1 MERENIIKLIRL
13 IVKNIHKYKSL
24 RPHGALE
31 VLLMGLGKIEI
42 GGDIA
47 YGQVEYDAG
56 WFRKKIK
63 TRRETYRECIMRL
76 AQEVLEEEEKN
87 NK

>member
-1 MERENIIKLIRL
+1 MERENIIELIRR
-13 IVKNIHKYKSL
+13 IVKHIHKYKSL

-42 GGDIA
+42 GGEIP
-47 YGQVEYDAG
+47 YGEVVYDAG
-56 WFRKKIK
+56 WFKKKIK

-76 AQEVLEEEEKN
+76 AEEVIEEEKN
-87 NK
+87 KK

>member
-1 MERENIIKLIRL
+1 MERENIIELIRR
-13 IVKNIHKYKSL
+13 IVKHIHKYKAL
-24 RPHGALE
+24 RPYGALE

-42 GGDIA
+42 GGDIPFKE
-47 YGQVEYDAG
+47 VEYDAG

-76 AQEVLEEEEKN
+76 AEEVLEEEK
-87 NK
+87 K